1 MAMNISSIYI
11 VFYQN
16 YKVPEIKKVE
26 LEELNDLHDLTI
38 DRYEPSP
45 TNEIEQRN
53 KIDIHDISLTFNEM
67 ESFDFL
73 GKDSSLASLDMEK
86 ILSDM
91 KKDEVIAEYQV
102 YVGSAR
108 ADQFELQSGDG
119 RVIQK

>member
-1 MAMNISSIYI
+1 MAMNISSIYSG
-11 VFYQN
+11 FYQN

-26 LEELNDLHDLTI
+26 LEELNDLHDLTK

-53 KIDIHDISLTFNEM
+53 NIDIHDISLTFNEM

-102 YVGSAR
+102 FVGSAR
-108 ADQFELQSGDG
+108 TDQFELQSGDG